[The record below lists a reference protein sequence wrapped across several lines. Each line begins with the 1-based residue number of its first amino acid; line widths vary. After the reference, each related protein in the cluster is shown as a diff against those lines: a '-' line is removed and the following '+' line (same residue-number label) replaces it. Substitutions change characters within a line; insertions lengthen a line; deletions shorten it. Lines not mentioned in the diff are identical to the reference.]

1 MLNAPSS
8 NSRFAK
14 PVKKC
19 FIAPDGF
26 VVATAD
32 YAGLEDRVIAN
43 LSEDQNKL
51 DVFLKGVDAH
61 SQAAYFYWP
70 DEATVHL
77 GVFENLTEAAL
88 EFKRLVDAGHLELK
102 ELRSRGK
109 RISFG
114 LAYGC
119 GAKKVSLA
127 AKVSAQEAEKI
138 FNAYHHELYPGVTKY
153 REEYVLKT
161 TLEQGYIHM
170 GLGFRMYSDTPN
182 KDIRTLNNATCQF
195 WSILSVLTI
204 NKMHQL
210 IDNAGYTD
218 DIFITSSIYD
228 SIYFCVRDNPE
239 IIKWLNDTLI
249 PVMETKY
256 MAGQIL
262 DNSVDLELGMD
273 WANLTKLP
281 HNASVEEI
289 AQVLDVLKNA

>member
-88 EFKRLVDAGHLELK
+88 EFKRLVP
-102 ELRSRGK
+102 
-109 RISFG
+109 
-114 LAYGC
+114 Y
-119 GAKKVSLA
+119 
-127 AKVSAQEAEKI
+127 
-138 FNAYHHELYPGVTKY
+138 VTKHY
-153 REEYVLKT
+153 PVWPLR
-161 TLEQGYIHM
+161 HP
-170 GLGFRMYSDTPN
+170 R
-182 KDIRTLNNATCQF
+182 LNT
-195 WSILSVLTI
+195 
-204 NKMHQL
+204 
-210 IDNAGYTD
+210 
-218 DIFITSSIYD
+218 
-228 SIYFCVRDNPE
+228 
-239 IIKWLNDTLI
+239 
-249 PVMETKY
+249 
-256 MAGQIL
+256 
-262 DNSVDLELGMD
+262 
-273 WANLTKLP
+273 
-281 HNASVEEI
+281 
-289 AQVLDVLKNA
+289 